1 MSVAVSPA
9 PVEPSGVR
17 PQVQPSIVRF
27 TWVIWPWMNWIVPAF
42 VCLHGLF
49 GNGGWESL
57 ILIPGS
63 VILVPGTALLGALPR
78 LLLRRRGHRST
89 PLPIVPL
96 LFVIWWG
103 WTCFGAAMTGS
114 TDSAPLPSILDTLS
128 GRRLPTSIETA
139 LMLGGAV
146 AAILAWIA
154 VVIIATMRARTKPSE
169 PRGSA
174 VIVAWTS
181 AFLIPV
187 TLLATCMTG
196 VALGEA
202 AVDASGD
209 SFATADA
216 RDRDIRDDLDR
227 KRYEATQETLS
238 EVRAL
243 ISPSGWTGAEARPQA
258 SNGCP
263 WATAAQDCY
272 AMSARFV
279 LETSG
284 VPDLEGLAD
293 SLDAQRWDVQQPV
306 TDQWGAT
313 ELDAQSPDGVSVTI
327 RHSQVESGQHFIN
340 ATATSPSWWGSYFD
354 VRLNV
359 YDIDSEATYAAGD
372 YPQL

>member
-1 MSVAVSPA
+1 MPVAVSPA
-9 PVEPSGVR
+9 PVEPSSAH
-17 PQVQPSIVRF
+17 PQVRPSIVRF

-57 ILIPGS
+57 VLIPGS

-114 TDSAPLPSILDTLS
+114 TDSAPLPSILDVLS

-139 LMLGGAV
+139 LMLGGAG

-154 VVIIATMRARTKPSE
+154 VVIIATMRVRTPSE

-174 VIVAWTS
+174 VIVAWTP
-181 AFLIPV
+181 ALLIPIV
-187 TLLATCMTG
+187 LLATCMTG
-196 VALGEA
+196 VALGAA

-216 RDRDIRDDLDR
+216 RDRAVRDDLDR
-227 KRYEATQETLS
+227 KRYETTQETLS
-238 EVRAL
+238 QVRAL
-243 ISPSGWTGAEARPQA
+243 ISPSGWTGAEARPQS

-263 WATAAQDCY
+263 WATATQDCY
-272 AMSARFV
+272 ALSARFV

-284 VPDLEGLAD
+284 ALDFAGLAD
-293 SLDAQRWDVQQPV
+293 SLDARGWDVQQPT

-313 ELDAQSPDGVSVTI
+313 ELAAGSPDGVSVTI
-327 RHSQVESGQHFIN
+327 RHSQIESGQHFVS
-340 ATATSPSWWGSYFD
+340 TRATSPSWWGSYFD
-354 VRLNV
+354 VGLNV
-359 YDIDSEATYAAGD
+359 YDIDTEATYAAGD
-372 YPQL
+372 YPRL